1 MVELGFDGY
10 LLKVT
15 RTHPLLTPKG
25 MKRAENLLQGD
36 SVFDAFGTERT
47 VQYAR
52 QAPVDPTQRVIN
64 FELESDSNDFVDRL
78 IVGNNVVSGDLSIQN
93 SSLEGE

>member
-1 MVELGFDGY
+1 MIEFGFDGY

-25 MKRAENLLQGD
+25 MKRAEHLLQGD

-47 VQYAR
+47 IQYVR
-52 QAPVDPTQRVIN
+52 KAPIDPNQRVIN
-64 FELESDSNDFVDRL
+64 FELESNSNSFVDRL